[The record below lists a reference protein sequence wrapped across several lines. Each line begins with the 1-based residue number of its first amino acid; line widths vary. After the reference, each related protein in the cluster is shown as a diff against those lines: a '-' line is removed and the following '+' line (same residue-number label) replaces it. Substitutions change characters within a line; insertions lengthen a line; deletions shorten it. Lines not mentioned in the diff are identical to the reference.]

1 MPATHRPA
9 RVQPSP
15 SPPPR
20 RKRSNKEEREFAS
33 IENSIQLQEGRRE
46 ILAAKVLNPDEMKDS
61 FRAKAISDELN
72 GLDSSIEAL
81 YVRWQIL
88 SDLAPM

>member
-1 MPATHRPA
+1 M
-9 RVQPSP
+9 
-15 SPPPR
+15 
-20 RKRSNKEEREFAS
+20 
-33 IENSIQLQEGRRE
+33 
-46 ILAAKVLNPDEMKDS
+46 LNPDEMKDS